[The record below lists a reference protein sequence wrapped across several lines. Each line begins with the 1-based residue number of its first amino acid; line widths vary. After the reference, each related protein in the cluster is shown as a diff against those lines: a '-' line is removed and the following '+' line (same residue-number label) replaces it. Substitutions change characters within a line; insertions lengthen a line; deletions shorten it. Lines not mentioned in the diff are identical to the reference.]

1 MRKFY
6 IILAVLTLALMT
18 TFQSAMA
25 NGNYTLS
32 DKKAALTILVQQISR
47 NAIDEL
53 RLNEMQYIKLK
64 DLNKN
69 YRQDIDNLKA
79 LTVVNPTSYDAKA
92 TELTNT
98 YFTALSEILTQ
109 KQIITYL
116 DKQLQAQNI

>member
-6 IILAVLTLALMT
+6 IILAVLSLAIMT
-18 TFQSAMA
+18 TFQTAMA

-32 DKKAALTILVQQISR
+32 DKKAALTILVQQINR
-47 NAIDEL
+47 EAILEL
-53 RLNEMQYIKLK
+53 RLNEMQYIRLK

-69 YRQDIDNLKA
+69 YRQDIENLKA

-92 TELTNT
+92 MELTNT

-109 KQIITYL
+109 QQIYAYLNKQV
-116 DKQLQAQNI
+116 QNS